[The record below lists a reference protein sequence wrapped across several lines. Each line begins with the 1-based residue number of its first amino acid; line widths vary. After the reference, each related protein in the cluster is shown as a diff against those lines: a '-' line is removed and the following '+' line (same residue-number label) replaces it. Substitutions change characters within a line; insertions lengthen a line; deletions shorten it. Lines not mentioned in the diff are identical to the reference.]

1 LTPQEAQRLEKLLA
15 KLKLPTKI
23 QAPKIA
29 LLEALGKDKKRQGE
43 QIHFVLLDAIG
54 HAFVE
59 MISIAELAAAI
70 N

>member
-1 LTPQEAQRLEKLLA
+1 LPPQEAQRIEKLLA
-15 KLKLPTKI
+15 KLELPTKI
-23 QAPKIA
+23 QAPKSA

-43 QIHFVLLDAIG
+43 QIHFVLLDEIG